1 MRVEADPRQGIDA
14 ARLIR
19 HVYDAVAC
27 GIIVRDGGG
36 TLVHANDAALRMF
49 GATRDQIVGQPLLGG
64 VARFREDGTP
74 LTRDDLVSVR
84 ALREKRAIRGEV
96 TRVVRADG
104 TDVWLLGEA
113 VPVMGAD
120 GEPAL
125 IVTSFMD
132 VTAERRAQAERHEA
146 EARLRAAVAT
156 SPVMLFVL
164 DRDGRFLLSEG
175 GALKRLGLAPGEAIG
190 RSAIEMY
197 ANVPAIVWSI
207 ERALEGEA
215 VKTKVDLGGVAF
227 DVDYAPLRDAKGET
241 YSVVGLAVDVTE
253 RSRAERHL
261 KTVHA
266 VTRVIAG
273 ASRHRDVRQEILRTL
288 GESFRWD
295 AAVFWR
301 VDAARNVMHVRET
314 WQSDGADLDAWFAA
328 CRSRELRKGEG
339 LPGRVW
345 ASATS
350 AWISDVSVEP
360 GFTRAQAATDAR
372 LHTVLCFPIRHGD
385 RVFAAIEFWSREV
398 RREVDHDLFAVLEAV
413 ADQIGGF
420 VARRTVQ
427 LQLQASEARLRGII
441 DSALDAVVTLDETGR
456 ITEWSPGAQTLFGWT
471 REEAMGHRLTENIIP
486 ERYRGRHEAALA
498 RFLATGER
506 TILGRRIEI
515 EAQHRDGHEL
525 PVELTVSATRSE
537 GGWVFSA
544 FIRDIADRKRMEDDL
559 RSSEARFRLL
569 AENSTDL
576 ITRLDPDGRR
586 LYVSPAARTILGYE
600 PDELLGT
607 RVEDFVHPDDAADAL
622 TALRAVAADGGARR
636 FTLRM
641 RRKDGTFVWLELAT
655 RAVRD
660 VEGAIVE
667 IQSSSRDVTERVRA
681 EEALAHQALHDSLTG
696 LPNRALLQDRV
707 EQALLAARRHGT
719 SLALLFA
726 DLDRFKEVND
736 TFGHPMGDD
745 LLREVAVRLRM
756 AVRAADTVARLGGDE
771 FAILLPQITDVREA
785 MDVCERIRASL
796 ATPVVIGSDTLFVEA
811 SVGIALSPDHGNDVD
826 TLMRH
831 ADVAMY
837 VAKRADTDCAVYEPG
852 ADRYS
857 PTVIELASDLRHSI
871 ERGEL
876 ALHFQPIVDMR
887 SRQVVAVEALC
898 RWRHPER
905 GMVPATEFIA
915 LAEESGFIRQLGLWT
930 LAEALRQR
938 AHLWPEEG
946 RRGDVAVNM
955 SLRNLR
961 SAELPAVIDNLLR
974 TWNVP
979 PSALRIEVTE
989 TSAMADVERTLATL
1003 TQLHEMGVAISID
1016 DFGTGYS
1023 SLAYLHRMPV
1033 DQLKIDRSF
1042 ILDLEENA
1050 NSQAIVGSTIVLAHS
1065 LGLKAVAEGVETAQA
1080 YKRLAALGCDLAQG
1094 NYFGAP
1100 LPPGELAPAL
1110 RGSPWSLA

>member
-64 VARFREDGTP
+64 VA
-74 LTRDDLVSVR
+74 
-84 ALREKRAIRGEV
+84 
-96 TRVVRADG
+96 DG

-120 GEPAL
+120 GEPAI

-175 GALKRLGLAPGEAIG
+175 GALKRLGLAPGETIG

-227 DVDYAPLRDAKGET
+227 DVDYAPLRDARGET

-456 ITEWSPGAQTLFGWT
+456 ITEWSPGAETLFGWT

-537 GGWVFSA
+537 GGWVFM
-544 FIRDIADRKRMEDDL
+544 KRVSGSSQRTPPTSL
-559 RSSEARFRLL
+559 RGSIPTVAACTSRPPRGRSSATSRTSCSAPGWRTSSIPTTRPTHSRRSARAPPTAAR
-569 AENSTDL
+569 AAS
-576 ITRLDPDGRR
+576 R
-586 LYVSPAARTILGYE
+586 SACAARTAPSYG
-600 PDELLGT
+600 
-607 RVEDFVHPDDAADAL
+607 
-622 TALRAVAADGGARR
+622 
-636 FTLRM
+636 
-641 RRKDGTFVWLELAT
+641 
-655 RAVRD
+655 
-660 VEGAIVE
+660 
-667 IQSSSRDVTERVRA
+667 SSSRRA
-681 EEALAHQALHDSLTG
+681 PCATS
-696 LPNRALLQDRV
+696 RARSSRSS
-707 EQALLAARRHGT
+707 RRHAT
-719 SLALLFA
+719 SRSACA
-726 DLDRFKEVND
+726 PR
-736 TFGHPMGDD
+736 
-745 LLREVAVRLRM
+745 RRS
-756 AVRAADTVARLGGDE
+756 
-771 FAILLPQITDVREA
+771 
-785 MDVCERIRASL
+785 RIRRCTTRSPASRTARSSRTVSSRRCSRRD
-796 ATPVVIGSDTLFVEA
+796 ATGRR
-811 SVGIALSPDHGNDVD
+811 SP
-826 TLMRH
+826 
-831 ADVAMY
+831 
-837 VAKRADTDCAVYEPG
+837 CS
-852 ADRYS
+852 S
-857 PTVIELASDLRHSI
+857 PTSTASR
-871 ERGEL
+871 
-876 ALHFQPIVDMR
+876 
-887 SRQVVAVEALC
+887 
-898 RWRHPER
+898 
-905 GMVPATEFIA
+905 
-915 LAEESGFIRQLGLWT
+915 
-930 LAEALRQR
+930 
-938 AHLWPEEG
+938 
-946 RRGDVAVNM
+946 
-955 SLRNLR
+955 
-961 SAELPAVIDNLLR
+961 
-974 TWNVP
+974 
-979 PSALRIEVTE
+979 
-989 TSAMADVERTLATL
+989 
-1003 TQLHEMGVAISID
+1003 
-1016 DFGTGYS
+1016 
-1023 SLAYLHRMPV
+1023 
-1033 DQLKIDRSF
+1033 K
-1042 ILDLEENA
+1042 
-1050 NSQAIVGSTIVLAHS
+1050 
-1065 LGLKAVAEGVETAQA
+1065 
-1080 YKRLAALGCDLAQG
+1080 
-1094 NYFGAP
+1094 
-1100 LPPGELAPAL
+1100 
-1110 RGSPWSLA
+1110 